1 MKSLIQY
8 SLDRG
13 LEFIS
18 NELLHQNLPN
28 HFIGAVADQFHGTLV
43 PYVDGALRVDPE
55 DRCVGSVDQLGVLPL
70 LGQSCRN
77 VLTDPHHA
85 NHVALFITS
94 ARSVK
99 KHLYTISTLG
109 DQWKLEVGRLV
120 SREGLIEHGL
130 DGSLEIV
137 GDEILDQ

>member
-1 MKSLIQY
+1 MKSLIQD
-8 SLDRG
+8 SLDCR
-13 LEFIS
+13 LIFIS
-18 NELLHQNLPN
+18 NEFLHQNLPH
-28 HFIGAVADQFHGTLV
+28 HFLGAVTHQSHRALIPHIDCS
-43 PYVDGALRVDPE
+43 LRVHTE
-55 DRCVGSVDQLGVLPL
+55 DRRVGSVDQLGVLPL